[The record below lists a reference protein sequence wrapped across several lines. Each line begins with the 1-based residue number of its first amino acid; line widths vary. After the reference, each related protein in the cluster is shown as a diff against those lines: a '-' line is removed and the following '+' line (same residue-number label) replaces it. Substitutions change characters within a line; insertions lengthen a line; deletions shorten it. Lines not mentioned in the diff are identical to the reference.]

1 MRAVVCHTFG
11 PPSQLTVEERESPPL
26 TSGQVRIEVAAA
38 GVNFV
43 DGLFVQGLYQTKPP
57 LPFVPGSE
65 IAGRVTEVA
74 PGVTRVSVGDRV
86 FANIRL
92 GGFASEV
99 LVDATRVRRT
109 PGTVTDGQAATFTQS
124 YMTAYFALAHRAGVR
139 CGQTLLVLGA
149 GSGAGLAAVDVGS
162 ALGLRVI
169 AAAST
174 SDKRELARARGAE
187 SVIDSA
193 TEDIKGRAREFAG
206 GDGVDL
212 VYDPVGG
219 VQAEQ
224 ALRTLREDGQFLV
237 IGFASGTIP
246 RLPANQ
252 ILLRNRR
259 VTGVE
264 WGPWAARE
272 VVANNAFL
280 DDVVA
285 RVERGEL
292 QPVEPI
298 AYPIAEAARAIQDQ
312 LERRVTGKAIL
323 LPEPL

>member
-1 MRAVVCHTFG
+1 MHAVVCHVFG
-11 PPSQLTVEERESPPL
+11 PLSQLAVEERESVPL
-26 TSGQVRIEVAAA
+26 TLGQVRIDVAAA

-43 DGLFVQGLYQTKPP
+43 DGLFVQGRYQTKPP
-57 LPFVPGSE
+57 LPFTPGSE

-74 PGVTRVSVGDRV
+74 ADVTRVSVGDRV

-99 LVDATRVRRT
+99 LVDATRVRPT
-109 PGTVTDGQAATFTQS
+109 PDTVTDGQAATFTQS
-124 YMTAYFALAHRAGVR
+124 YMTAYFALAHRAGAR
-139 CGQTLLVLGA
+139 RGQTLLVLGA
-149 GSGAGLAAVDVGS
+149 GSGVGLAAVDVGS

-174 SDKRELARARGAE
+174 SEKRELARARGAE
-187 SVIDSA
+187 GIIDSA
-193 TEDIKGRAREFAG
+193 TEDIKIRAREFTG

-219 VQAEQ
+219 EQAEQ

-259 VTGVE
+259 VIGVE

-272 VVANNAFL
+272 VEANNAFM

-285 RVERGEL
+285 RIERGEL
-292 QPVEPI
+292 RPVEPI
-298 AYPIAEAARAIQDQ
+298 AYPISEAARAIRDQ

-323 LPEPL
+323 LPEPV

>member
-1 MRAVVCHTFG
+1 VHAVVCHTFG
-11 PPSQLTVEERESPPL
+11 PLSQLTVEERESPPL

-65 IAGRVTEVA
+65 VAGRVTEVA
-74 PGVTRVSVGDRV
+74 PGVTTVSVGDRV

-92 GGFASEV
+92 GGFASDV

-109 PGTVTDGQAATFTQS
+109 PDAMTDGQAATFTQS
-124 YMTAYFALAHRAGVR
+124 YMTAYFALAHRAGAR
-139 CGQTLLVLGA
+139 SGQTLLVLGA
-149 GSGAGLAAVDVGS
+149 GSGVGLAAVDVGS

-174 SDKRELARARGAE
+174 SDKRELARARGAD
-187 SVIDSA
+187 SVIDSL
-193 TEDIKGRAREFAG
+193 TENIKERTREIAG

-224 ALRTLREDGQFLV
+224 ALRTLRDDGQFLV

-246 RLPANQ
+246 RFPANQ

-272 VVANNAFL
+272 VEANNAFL

-285 RVERGEL
+285 RIERGEL

-298 AYPIAEAARAIQDQ
+298 AYPIGEAARAIQDQ
-312 LERRVTGKAIL
+312 LERRIIGKAIL
-323 LPEPL
+323 LPEPV